1 MRELTLLL
9 DGGTFFEGA
18 RWRDGRWY
26 VSDFYAD
33 RVIAVGSD
41 GRAETVLEIAQPS
54 GLGWL
59 PDGALPAVSM
69 RRCTRRASTC
79 PTPDCRSAAPP
90 PLRRPCGRLHRSSP
104 AATAPSIGPLS
115 RRLSPA
121 ATAPSIGPP
130 SRRLS
135 PAANPPTGSI
145 AVAGLPDLCLVRETA
160 PPIFGA
166 TAGQSGRQVAALAAI
181 IEQPAPHHPEV
192 WPCPS

>member
-59 PDGALPAVSM
+59 PDGTLLAVSM
-69 RRCTRRASTC
+69 TEHRVWRRGPRGAPVLHADIAGFTRGEANDMLIDPLERAYVTNYGGA
-79 PTPDCRSAAPP
+79 DR
-90 PLRRPCGRLHRSSP
+90 GD
-104 AATAPSIGPLS
+104 APSL
-115 RRLSPA
+115 
-121 ATAPSIGPP
+121 GPP
-130 SRRLS
+130 SRRS
-135 PAANPPTGSI
+135 PPAARADGLGRRSPGSAARARDRARDRGPKRSPGGRI
-145 AVAGLPDLCLVRETA
+145 GCDHRATA
-160 PPIFGA
+160 PHP
-166 TAGQSGRQVAALAAI
+166 
-181 IEQPAPHHPEV
+181 PEV